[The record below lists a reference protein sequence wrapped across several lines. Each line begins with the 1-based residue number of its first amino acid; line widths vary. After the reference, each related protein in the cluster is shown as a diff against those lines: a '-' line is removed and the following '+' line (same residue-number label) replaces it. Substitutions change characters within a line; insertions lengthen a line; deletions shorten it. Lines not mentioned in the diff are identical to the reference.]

1 MRQGRNGFGLVAAWL
16 LLLAAPAAL
25 PAEEPAARLAAN
37 RALVLRYVE
46 EVLSRG
52 QLDHLEQMVSPGYTD
67 SSPGAQDPERGPA
80 LVRAAQKRVRSL
92 FPSISYQIDQLI
104 AEDDKVVARYTVQAT
119 YQPREEGREP
129 GPGTDALI
137 SGMTIFR
144 ISRGLIA
151 ESWTINDQLGLFT
164 QIGFTLTPPP
174 AAEAPAAPSKRLDPK
189 GPGGPR

>member
-1 MRQGRNGFGLVAAWL
+1 MRQGRNGFGLVSGLSAWL
-16 LLLAAPAAL
+16 LLLAMPAAL

-104 AEDDKVVARYTVQAT
+104 AEEDKVVAR
-119 YQPREEGREP
+119 
-129 GPGTDALI
+129 
-137 SGMTIFR
+137 
-144 ISRGLIA
+144 
-151 ESWTINDQLGLFT
+151 
-164 QIGFTLTPPP
+164 
-174 AAEAPAAPSKRLDPK
+174 
-189 GPGGPR
+189 